1 MKHTTIAAALAAA
14 LAAASAM
21 AKDDAPVASD
31 AEETPVAQLEV
42 ASGAEPEQE
51 DAPEE
56 KPKPAFDLKLET
68 RPMTPGAY
76 DSAWELR
83 VDAGRNVESCVYT
96 MDGNLIAGPY
106 LIDRFHVPGARAWS
120 AETPRC
126 YRVVAKA
133 SDGSS
138 AERVFGFVERRIKN
152 GRLYVNGRPVRVKL
166 GPKQLNGNA
175 VVLPRGTTSEVVETA
190 FLDGVYA
197 LSGEELVQVSHEVA
211 TGSPGLTRHLFR
223 DWTVSATNYFGR
235 IVIRNLNSFLD
246 STDVELKWTLL
257 VDGREE
263 DDGEIELMGLKPQC
277 AAVRDMPGE
286 VVRARLSGGT
296 VSVRF
301 SFFRDGDEIAR
312 DQVDI
317 VQGRCL
323 EPLQG
328 EGGGAVKF
336 DEDRGRLV
344 FRTGGMLS
352 RGIRWVYDRSSGF
365 PVSLTHRGVVWDTKV
380 LKGVFPVMEGLGV
393 AENLTAKS
401 VSQVDEREGALSVS
415 SLSKCVFAPPYKTE
429 SSYRSEVAAVWT
441 VYRSGVMACR
451 AKTRAGV
458 DARAGFAFEPA
469 SPGDV
474 EWFGPGPFNTFRNV
488 SREGAFLG
496 RWRRRPAEGPV
507 KVESAMGVSFGGLT
521 VRTLGAP
528 FAFAVETTDEGRVF
542 LCIYSSEKDGEISF
556 TLSVGDRDLTARV
569 PDVTRTPPR
578 FGSK

>member
-1 MKHTTIAAALAAA
+1 MRRVMAMAAVAAAFAAFA
-14 LAAASAM
+14 NDEEDKTASA
-21 AKDDAPVASD
+21 
-31 AEETPVAQLEV
+31 AEEAPVAQLEI
-42 ASGAEPEQE
+42 APDAQPGPGAEPEGR
-51 DAPEE
+51 
-56 KPKPAFDLKLET
+56 PKPPFDLKLET

-83 VDAGRNVESCVYT
+83 VDAGRNVESSVYT
-96 MDGNLIAGPY
+96 IDGNLIAGPY

-138 AERVFGFVERRIKN
+138 AERVFGFVERRIKD

-166 GPKQLNGNA
+166 GPKHLNGNA
-175 VVLPRGTTSEVVETA
+175 VVLPRDATPEVSEAA

-197 LSGEELVQVSHEVA
+197 LSGAELVQVSHEVA

-235 IVIRNLNSFLD
+235 VVIRNLNSFLD

-263 DDGEIELMGLKPQC
+263 DDGEIGLMGLKPRC
-277 AAVRDMPGE
+277 AAVRDMPEE
-286 VVRARLSGGT
+286 VVKARLSGGT

-301 SFFRDGDEIAR
+301 SFLRDGEEIAR

-323 EPLQG
+323 EPLQS
-328 EGGGAVKF
+328 EGGGAVKL
-336 DEDRGRLV
+336 DEEMDRLV
-344 FRTGGMLS
+344 FRTGGMMS
-352 RGIRWVYDRSSGF
+352 RGIRWVYDRATGF
-365 PVSLTHRGVVWDTKV
+365 PVALTHRGVVWDTKV

-393 AENLTAKS
+393 AENLTAKF
-401 VSQVDEREGALSVS
+401 VSQVDERDGALSVS
-415 SLSKCVFAPPYKTE
+415 SLSKCVFAPPYKPE

-441 VYRSGVMACR
+441 VYGSGVMACR
-451 AKTRAGV
+451 AKTRAV
-458 DARAGFAFEPA
+458 VNARAGFAFELV

-488 SREGAFLG
+488 SKEGAFLG
-496 RWRRRPAEGPV
+496 RWRRTPADGPV
-507 KVESAMGVSFGGLT
+507 RVESATGVRYGGLT

-528 FAFAVETTDEGRVF
+528 FAFAVETTEEGRIF
-542 LCIYSSEKDGEISF
+542 LCVYSSEKEGEISF

-569 PDVTRTPPR
+569 PDVTRALPR